1 MKFFLTCL
9 LALTLAGCGGA
20 KLPPLPED
28 EVDISQTTF
37 SYAAPVGRA
46 TAKAYSAIVVNAK
59 SGRILHQENAGDLRF
74 PASLT
79 KMMTLY
85 LVFDEI
91 KAGRLSFSSTLEVSK
106 NAAAQ
111 PPAKIGLKEGTTIT
125 VQQAVQA
132 MAVKSANDVAM
143 AVAENLAGSEAA
155 FASRMNRKAASLG
168 LTRTHFVNASGL
180 PDPRQITTARDMA
193 ILGRALKQRH
203 AGYARFFR
211 ATEFVYN
218 GKTFRATNRLLG
230 KVRGVDGI
238 KTGYIRL
245 SGYNLAASV
254 NRRGK
259 RLIVVVMGAPSGR
272 ERNEEVT
279 RLIEEYL

>member
-1 MKFFLTCL
+1 MKFLLTCL
-9 LALTLAGCGGA
+9 VALTLTGCVGA

-28 EVDISQTTF
+28 DVDVSQTTF

-59 SGRILHQENAGDLRF
+59 SGRILHEENAGDLRF

-85 LVFDEI
+85 LLFDEI
-91 KAGRLSFSSTLEVSK
+91 SAGRLSFSDTLEVSK
-106 NAAAQ
+106 NAASQ
-111 PPAKIGLKEGTTIT
+111 PPAKIGLKEGTTFT
-125 VQQAVQA
+125 VLQAAQA
-132 MAVKSANDVAM
+132 MAVKSGNDVAM

-180 PDPRQITTARDMA
+180 PDSGQVTTARDMA
-193 ILGRALKQRH
+193 ILGRALKTRH
-203 AGYARFFR
+203 ARYSRFFK

-218 GKTFRATNRLLG
+218 GKKFRATNRLLG

-254 NRRGK
+254 NRGGK
-259 RLIVVVMGAPSGR
+259 RLIVVVMGAPSGK